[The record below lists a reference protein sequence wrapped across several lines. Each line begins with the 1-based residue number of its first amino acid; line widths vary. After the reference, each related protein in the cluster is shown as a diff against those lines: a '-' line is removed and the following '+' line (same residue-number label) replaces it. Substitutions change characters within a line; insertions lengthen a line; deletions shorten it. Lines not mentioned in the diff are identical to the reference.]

1 MEAFELLLQGLS
13 TAVLPI
19 NLLAALIGALLGTIV
34 GILPGLGPSTTV
46 ALLIPVTF
54 SVSPESGLIMMTAV
68 YCGAMYG
75 GSLTSILLKVPG
87 EASSVMTAID
97 GYELAKKGK
106 AGPALAIS
114 AIGSFIGGTLSVVAL
129 MLIAIP
135 LSKFA
140 LRFGP
145 TEYMAIMLF
154 ALILSVTLIGNSI
167 FKGLLSLALGIGVAI
182 IGTDLQSGV
191 PRLTM
196 GISHL
201 LDGIDVI
208 VAIIGIFGVGEVLYY
223 LANRKAG
230 QSDKRLSITGKLMPS
245 KSEMKQSAGPIGRGS
260 VIGFIAG
267 LLPGSGSTLGSFIAY
282 SVEKRISKNPEK
294 FGKGALEGVASAET
308 ANNSATGGALVPLL
322 TLGIPGSGTTAVL
335 LGALMMYGI
344 RPGPQL
350 MTEQPVLVWAVIAS
364 LYISNIVLL
373 ILNLPL
379 IRFFV
384 KILDIPAR
392 VLMPLILIFALIGAF
407 SINNSINDVWLV
419 LIFGIFGLFMRVL
432 GLSPAIFILAL
443 VLGDQMEQSLRQSL
457 IISNGSLMPFITSP
471 ISLSL
476 ILVALAILAWDVV
489 KKIKSNN
496 NAEYKSIE

>member
-1 MEAFELLLQGLS
+1 MQGLS
-13 TAVLPI
+13 TATLPS

-114 AIGSFIGGTLSVVAL
+114 AIGSFIGGTFSVILL
-129 MLIAIP
+129 MIIAIP

-140 LRFGP
+140 LKFGP

-167 FKGLLSLALGIGVAI
+167 IKGVLSLALGIGVAV

-191 PRLTM
+191 TRNTLGIAHLT
-196 GISHL
+196 
-201 LDGIDVI
+201 DGIDVI
-208 VAIIGIFGVGEVLYY
+208 VAIIGVFGIGEVLHF
-223 LANRKAG
+223 LATRKQG

-245 KSEMKQSAGPIGRGS
+245 KQDFKHTAAPIGRGS
-260 VIGFIAG
+260 IIGFLSG

-282 SVEKRISKNPEK
+282 SVEKRFSKKPET

-344 RPGPQL
+344 QPGPQL

-373 ILNLPL
+373 ILNLPM

-384 KILDIPAR
+384 KILDIPTR
-392 VLMPLILIFALIGAF
+392 VLMPLILVFALIGAF
-407 SINNSINDVWLV
+407 SINNSINDIWLV
-419 LIFGIFGLFMRVL
+419 LIFGLLGLFMRVV

-457 IISNGSLMPFITSP
+457 IISKGSLIQFVTSP
-471 ISLSL
+471 ISLTLL
-476 ILVALAILAWDVV
+476 IIAFGLLAYDV
-489 KKIKSNN
+489 IKRFKSQSTG
-496 NAEYKSIE
+496 EYKSIE